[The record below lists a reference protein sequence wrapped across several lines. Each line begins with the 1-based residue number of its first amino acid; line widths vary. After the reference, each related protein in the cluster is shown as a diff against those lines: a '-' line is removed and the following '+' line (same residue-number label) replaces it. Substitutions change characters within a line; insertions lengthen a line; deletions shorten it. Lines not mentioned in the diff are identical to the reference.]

1 VGTKKI
7 LPAGLF
13 ALVAI
18 LAVVA
23 AVAFWLRPCE
33 RPTVKTAPARPGDA
47 FPADKF
53 KAAPVVEDD
62 LTPWEKANPFHRKT
76 RSEELL
82 EGLPAGTEVY
92 EFTVEEPGTE
102 RIWRSPEGDVY
113 VEREGGIEEITA
125 YRKPEP
131 AAGFAFR
138 PEVFGYVGRDA
149 GAGSGVALARVK
161 SFYAGPAAAYDRQG
175 LSAGVA
181 ATWNVWRNVDVG
193 GYGGKRLG
201 ADGWAGGAVVALAI
215 Q

>member
-1 VGTKKI
+1 MRTRL
-7 LPAGLF
+7 LPGGLL
-13 ALVAI
+13 ALVAL
-18 LAVVA
+18 LAVAA

-33 RPTVKTAPARPGDA
+33 RPTVKTAPARPSDA

-53 KAAPVVEDD
+53 EAAVVVEDE

-76 RSEELL
+76 RAEELL

-92 EFTVEEPGTE
+92 EFKVEEAGTE

-113 VEREGGIEEITA
+113 VEREGGVEEIKV
-125 YRKPEP
+125 YRKPEA
-131 AAGFAFR
+131 AAGLAFR
-138 PEVFGYVGRDA
+138 PELFGYVGGDV
-149 GAGSGVALARVK
+149 GAGGGVALVRVK

-201 ADGWAGGAVVALAI
+201 AEGWAGGAVVALAI